1 MGKVDG
7 MLRLTEKD
15 ADDARDWLGNLRL
28 LFTQI
33 EDIDDA
39 WPYFVVDKVNNE
51 IKLRIPKSSGSTNYE
66 DAGRPLV
73 DFVVKV
79 LNEEAADIYSK
90 VKMLAADERE
100 VVAAKLTKLALSIR
114 NNSQLEGLLED
125 NLGRVDDWVP
135 VSLAE
140 ARQLERDLDQQC
152 ACWTKETTRFGWIAR
167 AIPEDNETARTGVCY
182 VRARHLKAQRALS
195 AITEDKSVKEDM
207 EIPF

>member
-39 WPYFVVDKVNNE
+39 WPYFVVDEDHQIN
-51 IKLRIPKSSGSTNYE
+51 LRIPKGGGSALDE

-73 DFVVKV
+73 DFVVEV

-100 VVAAKLTKLALSIR
+100 VVAAKLTRLALDIR
-114 NNSQLEGLLED
+114 NNNQLEGLLED
-125 NLGRVDDWVP
+125 HLGRVDDWVP

-152 ACWTKETTRFGWIAR
+152 ACWTKETARFGWIAR

-182 VRARHLKAQRALS
+182 VRARHLKAQRALT
-195 AITEDKSVKEDM
+195 AITKEEPKEEEM
-207 EIPF
+207 EIRF